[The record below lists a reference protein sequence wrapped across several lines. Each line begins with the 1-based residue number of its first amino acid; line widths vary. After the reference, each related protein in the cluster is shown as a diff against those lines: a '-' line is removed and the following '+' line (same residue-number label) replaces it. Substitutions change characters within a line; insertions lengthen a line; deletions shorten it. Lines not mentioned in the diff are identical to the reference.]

1 MATGFMTRHCIA
13 LLLLLASAWAAAAD
27 VALIGT
33 FESKAAILSIDRGA
47 PKTVKAGQSFGG
59 VTVISVERDKAVVEI
74 DGKRMLLVRG
84 QASFAT
90 GGGAGRGQSVTLIAD
105 TGGHYT
111 ADGAINGVPMRF
123 VVDTGATVVTLPGS
137 DAERL
142 GIDYRSRP
150 SGIAQTAGGA
160 TLVYHI
166 KLDTIR
172 VGGIEL
178 NSVDAIVIDKGLQVA
193 LLGMSFLNRV
203 DLRHTDGQM
212 TITRRY

>member
-1 MATGFMTRHCIA
+1 M
-13 LLLLLASAWAAAAD
+13 SPWAAAAD

-33 FESKAAILSIDRGA
+33 FESKAAILSIDGGG
-47 PKTVKAGQSFGG
+47 PKTVKAGHSFGG
-59 VTVISVERDKAVVEI
+59 VTVISVERDKALVEV

-90 GGGAGRGQSVTLIAD
+90 AAGAAGGQSVTLMAGV
-105 TGGHYT
+105 GGHYT
-111 ADGAINGVPMRF
+111 ADGAINGIPIRF
-123 VVDTGATVVTLPGS
+123 VVDTGATVVALPGS
-137 DAERL
+137 DAVRL

-150 SGIAQTAGGA
+150 AGIAQTAAGA

-166 KLDTIR
+166 KLDRVR
-172 VGGIEL
+172 VGNIEL
-178 NSVDAIVIDKGLQVA
+178 NSIDAIVIDKGLQVA

-203 DLRHTDGQM
+203 DLRHTDSQM